1 MKNKILGL
9 LAVGLLAGPTAANAT
24 LIGDTVG
31 CGISSLEIWAC
42 SPTTA
47 VVGGS
52 QEFLLNIFLNGT
64 NEPPRTDIA
73 LGVDLGA
80 NSARI
85 SNATPFDQAFGLG
98 AEEILIL
105 LDLDFSGGG
114 TIVGITNL
122 IVSGALFL
130 DISDITFTGHSVQVN
145 LHGSEW
151 GSSSFVSF
159 DFVTGT
165 VPEPGTLAL
174 LGLGLLGLGFTRRR
188 RAN

>member
-1 MKNKILGL
+1 MKHKILGL

-31 CGISSLEIWAC
+31 CGIASVDIWVC
-42 SPTTA
+42 SPLTA
-47 VVGGS
+47 VVGGN
-52 QEFLLNIFLNGT
+52 QEFLLNVFINSP
-64 NEPPRTDIA
+64 NDPPRSDIA

-85 SNATPFDQAFGLG
+85 SNATPFGAFALDAG
-98 AEEILIL
+98 EILIL
-105 LDLDFSGGG
+105 SDLDFSGGG
-114 TIVGITNL
+114 TIAGITNL

-130 DISDITFTGHSVQVN
+130 DISDITFTGHSVQIN
-145 LHGSEW
+145 LQGSEW
-151 GSSSFVSF
+151 GPESFVSF

-174 LGLGLLGLGFTRRR
+174 LGLGLLGFGLTRRR
-188 RAN
+188 AT